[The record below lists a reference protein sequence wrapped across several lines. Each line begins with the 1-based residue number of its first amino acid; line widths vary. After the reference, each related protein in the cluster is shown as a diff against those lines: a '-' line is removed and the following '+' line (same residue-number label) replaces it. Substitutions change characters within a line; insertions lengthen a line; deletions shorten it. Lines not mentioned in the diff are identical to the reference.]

1 MTSQEKIEFLL
12 EKQRSTKIKIGV
24 TIGMI
29 LIIYFF
35 SYGGLIDKAP
45 AGFMYFQLVTAIIM
59 FVMLFMLNRI
69 SFKLLNRK
77 FNTNPEYADILQQLG
92 QNDIDEKIKVVVKRI
107 DNEIIDQ

>member
-24 TIGMI
+24 SIGLV

-45 AGFMYFQLVTAIIM
+45 ASFMYFQLFTSIIM
-59 FVMLFMLNRI
+59 VIMLFMLNRI
-69 SFKLLNRK
+69 SFGLLNRK
-77 FNTNPEYADILQQLG
+77 FSKQAEYSDIVKQLT
-92 QNDIDEKIKVVVKRI
+92 QNDVDEKIKVIVARV
-107 DNEIIDQ
+107 DGQQS